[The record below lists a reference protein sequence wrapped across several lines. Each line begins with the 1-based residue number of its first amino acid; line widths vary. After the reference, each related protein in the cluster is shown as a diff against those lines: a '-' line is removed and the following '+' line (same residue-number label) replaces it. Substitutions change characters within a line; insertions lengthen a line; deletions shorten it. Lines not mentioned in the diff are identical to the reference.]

1 MHRRQVGLIPWSAR
15 RKKRAALFALCS
27 FLAFY
32 HQLLHPL
39 STPSKFIAGMNDE
52 NNVLLPV
59 ESHPVFVESVPC
71 TKSDDLPT
79 EKWCFDRN
87 NDPHYLWNSASE
99 DIAVDSSQRLNTTFT
114 SNETVTIKEFTH
126 AGFEKCL
133 ANKTIIFV
141 GDSRVRYQFLHLASY
156 LKRAQFMKCDDDH
169 NKASAE
175 PADEECLLLDYRKSS
190 SWSAWYNEST
200 RMISDTNNINING
213 NHTQTGTMKYQQQY
227 ALCDCARPDKRGIQ
241 NHYFENRYV
250 QRKGAFGT
258 IQLVSWFNIVNLV
271 QIEEGFP
278 PYSDF
283 FSPKCCEV
291 GGKCGRWIDAADP
304 PCTNA
309 FSGDTN
315 KTLWEVIPKFYQNVH
330 VFVNLGWEKHYNMK
344 KQSEFTC
351 SLQAFEQKYYP
362 HIKPYLISHPPEF
375 VNVKNPSRLFDASK
389 LECNVDVFDRTTINT
404 NARSDWYIDDVH
416 VSSILNREYNQQL
429 MRTLCPEMM
438 LSV

>member
-1 MHRRQVGLIPWSAR
+1 MHRRQVGLIPWPVR
-15 RKKRAALFALCS
+15 RKRTVLFALCS

-32 HQLLHPL
+32 QQLLSLRIL
-39 STPSKFIAGMNDE
+39 STPSKFIAGVNA
-52 NNVLLPV
+52 
-59 ESHPVFVESVPC
+59 HPVFVESVPC

-87 NDPHYLWNSASE
+87 NDPHYLWNSSSASE

-114 SNETVTIKEFTH
+114 SNETVKIMEFTH

-156 LKRAQFMKCDDDH
+156 LKRAQFMKCEDDH

-175 PADEECLLLDYRKSS
+175 PDEECLLLDYRKSS

-200 RMISDTNNINING
+200 RMISDTNNINVG
-213 NHTQTGTMKYQQQY
+213 NHTQTDTMKHQQQY

-258 IQLVSWFNIVNLV
+258 IQLVGLTNWVNLV

-278 PYSDF
+278 PILF
-283 FSPKCCEV
+283 
-291 GGKCGRWIDAADP
+291 
-304 PCTNA
+304 
-309 FSGDTN
+309 
-315 KTLWEVIPKFYQNVH
+315 
-330 VFVNLGWEKHYNMK
+330 
-344 KQSEFTC
+344 QSEMLQSRWQMWPMDRC
-351 SLQAFEQKYYP
+351 SR
-362 HIKPYLISHPPEF
+362 
-375 VNVKNPSRLFDASK
+375 PSMYKRIFWGHK
-389 LECNVDVFDRTTINT
+389 
-404 NARSDWYIDDVH
+404 
-416 VSSILNREYNQQL
+416 
-429 MRTLCPEMM
+429 
-438 LSV
+438 